1 MTRLPPAGA
10 WNFGAEMQ
18 RIWSRHV
25 FMAAHFV
32 TALVVVGRPTG
43 GASLLLSGRSGIA
56 LPQYA
61 SFGFGFEY
69 WFGCILFGN

>member
-32 TALVVVGRPTG
+32 TALVVVGLLTG
-43 GASLLLSGRSGIA
+43 GAALLLSGRSGIA

-61 SFGFGFEY
+61 SFGFGSNTD
-69 WFGCILFGN
+69 WGCLLFGN